1 MTSQVR
7 SCDPHRILSVRELR
21 TLLAMV
27 SELPLHLGV
36 VHSFES
42 LLRECDNQ
50 YNGTR
55 PTVDPIEYET
65 HYDPNLVSFTT
76 RLLVS
81 LLVFISL
88 WVHTHTHTHKTETIV
103 FCAKHTMRI
112 IHDIPYIP
120 YHEYI
125 ICTSAAHLRR

>member
-88 WVHTHTHTHKTETIV
+88 WVHTHTHTHTQN
-103 FCAKHTMRI
+103 
-112 IHDIPYIP
+112 
-120 YHEYI
+120 
-125 ICTSAAHLRR
+125 